1 MRYSAAIL
9 WGRHGD
15 VHGGTPWP
23 LHCAYKNKEAKNKM
37 NNSSHGLMGH
47 GALLITFVLARSG

>member
-1 MRYSAAIL
+1 MATFMAAY
-9 WGRHGD
+9 HGD
-15 VHGGTPWP
+15 FIVHT
-23 LHCAYKNKEAKNKM
+23 YKNKEAKNKM